1 MSEMRARDA
10 GQDLTNDRACR
21 FPSVLQALQARNDR
35 EYEPEPEP
43 VPSGQ
48 SQSQR
53 RLISHSVGVD
63 RRFLFY
69 IRGDSRT
76 ASAPSLPY
84 REARRFFICP
94 WITQANVGN
103 TYALASFAS
112 SRCAR
117 RRCVTAGAS
126 LRPLPITST
135 RSRISRAGAFAV
147 GISSRSAPT
156 RTTAFTT
163 ARPESSPSAAS
174 PGSGEYPP
182 LDLPRRH
189 FDRSTGVG
197 PSFRRRENRGRG

>member
-1 MSEMRARDA
+1 MRARDA
-10 GQDLTNDRACR
+10 GQDSTDDRACR
-21 FPSVLQALQARNDR
+21 LPFVLQTLQTRNDR

-43 VPSGQ
+43 VPRGQ

-53 RLISHSVGVD
+53 RLNSHSVGVD

-76 ASAPSLPY
+76 A
-84 REARRFFICP
+84 ERRVSHAWRLGVFFICP

-117 RRCVTAGAS
+117 RRCDTAGGRLRRSCTTSTRQKTFPAGAS
-126 LRPLPITST
+126 
-135 RSRISRAGAFAV
+135 AA

-163 ARPESSPSAAS
+163 ARPEDSPSAAS
-174 PGSGEYPP
+174 RGSEGYPP
-182 LDLPRRH
+182 LDLPRRRS
-189 FDRSTGVG
+189 DRSTGVG
-197 PSFRRRENRGRG
+197 HSFRRRENRGRG

>member
-1 MSEMRARDA
+1 MSQMRARDA
-10 GQDLTNDRACR
+10 GQDLTDDRAYR

-63 RRFLFY
+63 RRFCFTSEVIAGRQDAESPMLGGSAFFY
-69 IRGDSRT
+69 
-76 ASAPSLPY
+76 
-84 REARRFFICP
+84 CP

-117 RRCVTAGAS
+117 RRSDTAGAS
-126 LRPLPITST
+126 LRPLPTTST
-135 RSRISRAGAFAV
+135 QSRISRAGASAA
-147 GISSRSAPT
+147 GLSSR
-156 RTTAFTT
+156 
-163 ARPESSPSAAS
+163 
-174 PGSGEYPP
+174 
-182 LDLPRRH
+182 
-189 FDRSTGVG
+189 
-197 PSFRRRENRGRG
+197 